1 MINDM
6 FVMEIPILEKILRTV
21 LVYAVII
28 VLFRLTGKR
37 GLASLNTLDFVVIFL
52 LSNVVQNAIIGADNS
67 LLGGAVGAV
76 TLVAVNTALNRLIAA
91 SPVAARV
98 FEGTA
103 TTVISDGRV
112 DGRAMRRLGLR
123 RGELEHAVRIQDGD
137 TTDDVELGLLEP
149 SGQLVLTLAPR
160 AQPATRGDLAV
171 LLARLDHIDQQLTIA
186 RERPLLF
193 ARVTPDHVSRARSR
207 ITAARSVPCPLLG

>member
-6 FVMEIPILEKILRTV
+6 FVMEIPILEKMLRTV

-186 RERPLLF
+186 RG
-193 ARVTPDHVSRARSR
+193 
-207 ITAARSVPCPLLG
+207 LGQG

>member
-186 RERPLLF
+186 RG
-193 ARVTPDHVSRARSR
+193 
-207 ITAARSVPCPLLG
+207 LGQG

>member
-1 MINDM
+1 VINDM
-6 FVMEIPILEKILRTV
+6 FVMEIPILEKMLRTV

-186 RERPLLF
+186 RG
-193 ARVTPDHVSRARSR
+193 
-207 ITAARSVPCPLLG
+207 LGQG

>member
-37 GLASLNTLDFVVIFL
+37 GLANLNTLDFVVIFL

-160 AQPATRGDLAV
+160 AQAATRGDLAL

-186 RERPLLF
+186 RG
-193 ARVTPDHVSRARSR
+193 
-207 ITAARSVPCPLLG
+207 LGQW